1 MSKNLRRLSSDTATQ
16 PRRQSVP
23 RKIARWGLGAFL
35 IFAGT
40 SHLTF
45 ARDEFVAQVP
55 DFVPLDTDT
64 TVLASGVAEISLG
77 VLLLTAAKRRGLVGL
92 VVALFFI
99 AIFPGNIS
107 QWLEQRDA
115 FGLDTDN
122 KRFVRLFF
130 QPVLVWL
137 AWWSTGPRGPRD

>member
-1 MSKNLRRLSSDTATQ
+1 MSKRNQSETRTDRVPQQSASRRLT
-16 PRRQSVP
+16 
-23 RKIARWGLGAFL
+23 RWILGLFL

-40 SHLTF
+40 AHLTF
-45 ARDEFVAQVP
+45 AREEFVAQVP

-64 TVLASGVAEISLG
+64 TVLASGVAELSLG
-77 VLLLTAAKRRGLVGL
+77 ALLLIAKKRRGAVGVL
-92 VVALFFI
+92 VALFFI

-107 QWLEQRDA
+107 QWVNQVDA

-137 AWWSTGPRGPRD
+137 AWWSTGPRK

>member
-1 MSKNLRRLSSDTATQ
+1 MAKENASTLEPTKSS
-16 PRRQSVP
+16 PGRSIVRV
-23 RKIARWGLGAFL
+23 ILGVFL

-40 SHLTF
+40 AHLTF
-45 ARDEFVAQVP
+45 AREEFVAQVP

-64 TVLASGVAEISLG
+64 TVVASGIAEISLG
-77 VLLLTAAKRRGLVGL
+77 ALLLIAKKRRGMAGVL
-92 VVALFFI
+92 VALFFI

-107 QWLEQRDA
+107 QWLNNVDA

-137 AWWSTGPRGPRD
+137 AWWSTGPRK

>member
-1 MSKNLRRLSSDTATQ
+1 MAKETASALEPTKRS
-16 PRRQSVP
+16 P
-23 RKIARWGLGAFL
+23 ARTIVRVVLGVFL

-40 SHLTF
+40 AHLTF
-45 ARDEFVAQVP
+45 AREEFVAQVP

-64 TVLASGVAEISLG
+64 TVVASGVAELSLG
-77 VLLLTAAKRRGLVGL
+77 ALLLIAKKKRGMVGVL
-92 VVALFFI
+92 VALFFI

-107 QWLEQRDA
+107 QWINQVDA
-115 FGLDTDN
+115 FGLDSDN

-137 AWWSTGPRGPRD
+137 AWWSTGPRK